1 MSARAAIRRPSAAA
15 PSRRALGALL
25 LGLLLLFGLLGP
37 ELVAADPAHQDLS
50 AALSPPGGAHLLGTD
65 HLGRSVLARLAH
77 ATRLSLGIAAATVAA
92 AAVAGTLLGLLAA
105 LRGGW
110 TDRGLGLLA
119 TATQALPGLLLVLL
133 VLAFAPGSVLAMALG
148 IALAQWVDFFRVVRA
163 QARGLLARPHAEA
176 ARVLGFGPGYAAR
189 RLLLPELAPVLGTL
203 AAFGLGGA
211 VAAVATLGFVN
222 VGVRPPTAELGSM
235 TVELLPYMAEAPA
248 QALLPAAI
256 VCAAVLGCQLLA
268 GERRR

>member
-1 MSARAAIRRPSAAA
+1 VSARAAIRRPSAAA

>member
-1 MSARAAIRRPSAAA
+1 MAA
-15 PSRRALGALL
+15 PRPLAAVPSQRAVGALL
-25 LGLLLLFGLLGP
+25 LGLLLFFGLLGP
-37 ELVAADPAHQDLS
+37 VLLAADPARQDLS
-50 AALSPPGGAHLLGTD
+50 AALSAPGGAYLLGAD
-65 HLGRSVLARLAH
+65 HLGRSMLARLAH
-77 ATRLSLGIAAATVAA
+77 ATRLSFGAAAATVAA
-92 AAVAGTLLGLLAA
+92 AATAGTLLGLFAA

-110 TDRGLGLLA
+110 VDRALGLLA

-163 QARGLLARPHAEA
+163 QARALVARPHAEA
-176 ARVLGFGPGYAAR
+176 ARVLGFGPGYVAR
-189 RLLLPELAPVLGTL
+189 RLLLPELAPALGTL

-211 VAAVATLGFVN
+211 VATVATLGFVN

-248 QALLPAAI
+248 QALMPAVL